1 MNPIFPRISVV
12 TPSFNQVK
20 FLETTILSVLGQAYP
35 NLEYILM
42 DGGST
47 DGSVEIIERYSDR
60 LAHWQSA
67 KDAGQ
72 SDALNQGFARAT
84 GDILC
89 WINSD
94 DFFLPGTLHRIA
106 ELLASRVR
114 QPALAYGA
122 CLFFDDAGRSAK
134 VVRPQAH
141 DSAILRTSAY
151 VIQPSAFW
159 TRPLWEK
166 TGILENAL
174 HFAFDWE
181 WFIRASK
188 HAEFMQCPEIFSAY
202 RQHAAHKTGIGG
214 DRRQQEILEVVRRHG
229 TPDDIASF
237 SEAAT
242 LAPAL
247 ARRQNLAA
255 QLSRWGHSA
264 AQALAVLAT
273 PQLWSAAGKIRTA
286 RFERAR
292 RMLS

>member
-1 MNPIFPRISVV
+1 MV
-12 TPSFNQVK
+12 TPSFNQVN
-20 FLETTILSVLGQAYP
+20 FLEATILSVLGQGYP
-35 NLEYILM
+35 NLEYIVM

-47 DGSVEIIERYSDR
+47 DGSVEIIERYADR
-60 LAHWQSA
+60 FAHWQSA

-72 SDALNQGFARAT
+72 SAALNQGFARAT

-94 DFFLPGTLHRIA
+94 DFFLPGALHRIA
-106 ELLASRVR
+106 ELLGPGVQ

-134 VVRPQAH
+134 VVRPQPH
-141 DSAILRTSAY
+141 DSTILRTSAY
-151 VIQPSAFW
+151 IIQPSAFW
-159 TRPLWEK
+159 TRTLWEK

-181 WFIRASK
+181 WFIRASS

-214 DRRQQEILEVVRRHG
+214 SRRQQEILEVVRRHG
-229 TPDDIASF
+229 TSGDIASF
-237 SEAAT
+237 ADAAA
-242 LAPAL
+242 LLPAL

-255 QLSRWGHSA
+255 LLSRWGLSA
-264 AQALAVLAT
+264 AQALAFLAT
-273 PQLWSAAGKIRTA
+273 PQLWSSAGKMRTA
-286 RFERAR
+286 RFARAR